1 MTRSISPE
9 ISSVAGLRSGIAA
22 FIGDSFSHGRSALGD
37 AISRTIPL
45 GFAYPDGVWF
55 GSGVSEVQAAFCTSL
70 AAMYGTRATLTF
82 AMLNCRACDS
92 SNDLLP
98 YF

>member
-1 MTRSISPE
+1 
-9 ISSVAGLRSGIAA
+9 V
-22 FIGDSFSHGRSALGD
+22 LG
-37 AISRTIPL
+37 
-45 GFAYPDGVWF
+45 
-55 GSGVSEVQAAFCTSL
+55 AFCTSI
-70 AAMYGTRATLTF
+70 AVMYGTRATLTF